1 MIEQWVQVKFER
13 LITLR
18 KKFKI
23 LTDDAKDVR
32 RELAEALKK
41 ELQSIIE
48 TVSIE
53 DFMKYFCKFSS
64 YKEEVTDN
72 GIIKGN
78 RVYY

>member
-23 LTDDAKDVR
+23 LTDDAKEVR
-32 RELAEALKK
+32 KELAEALKK

-48 TVSIE
+48 NVSIKE
-53 DFMKYFCKFSS
+53 FMKYFCEFSS
-64 YKEEVTDN
+64 YEEVIDN